1 MPHNRWMPTDRHVS
15 PLRVVVA
22 VSVMVAVM
30 LLVAALGE
38 WVIIPSSA
46 LRDLD
51 EGSASRATAMLADH
65 GGLAEAASL
74 WSDLSGPWVVHP
86 IVAVTAGALVLRHR
100 ITARAGVVVVMIG
113 LLGWALGAVA
123 KEVVE
128 RPRPAQA
135 VLEVGNFSYP
145 SGHATNI
152 ALGAVLLISL
162 ARLAERAWVRR
173 GTVLLALTAV
183 TLTAADR
190 ILLGVHYVTDV
201 ATGLGFGAA
210 AATLA
215 LAALPL
221 RPVAAL
227 P

>member
-15 PLRVVVA
+15 PLRVVVSVA
-22 VSVMVAVM
+22 VMVAVM

-46 LRDLD
+46 LRELD
-51 EGSASRATAMLADH
+51 EGSASRAVALLADH
-65 GGLAEAASL
+65 DGLAEAARV

-86 IVAVTAGALVLRHR
+86 IVAIAAGALVLRRR
-100 ITARAGVVVVMIG
+100 ITARAGVVVMAIG
-113 LLGWALGAVA
+113 LVGWALGAVA
-123 KEVVE
+123 KEIVE

-135 VLEVGNFSYP
+135 VLEVGSFSYP

-152 ALGAVLLISL
+152 ALGAVLLIAL
-162 ARLAERAWVRR
+162 ARAAERVWIRW
-173 GTVLLALTAV
+173 GTALLALLAV
-183 TLTAADR
+183 ILTAADR

-201 ATGLGFGAA
+201 AMGLGFGAA
-210 AATLA
+210 AAILA

-221 RPVAAL
+221 RPNSAK

>member
-15 PLRVVVA
+15 PLRVVVSVA
-22 VSVMVAVM
+22 VMVAVM

-46 LRDLD
+46 LRELD
-51 EGSASRATAMLADH
+51 EGSAFRAVALLADH
-65 GGLAEAASL
+65 DGLAEAARV

-86 IVAVTAGALVLRHR
+86 IVAIAAGALVLRRR
-100 ITARAGVVVVMIG
+100 ITARAGVVVMAIG
-113 LLGWALGAVA
+113 LVGWALGAVA
-123 KEVVE
+123 KEIVE

-135 VLEVGNFSYP
+135 VLEVGSFSYP

-152 ALGAVLLISL
+152 ALGAVLLIAL
-162 ARLAERAWVRR
+162 ARAAERVWIRW
-173 GTVLLALTAV
+173 GTALLALLAV
-183 TLTAADR
+183 ILTAADR

-201 ATGLGFGAA
+201 AMGLGFGAA
-210 AATLA
+210 AAILA

-221 RPVAAL
+221 RPNSAK

>member
-15 PLRVVVA
+15 PLRVVVSVA
-22 VSVMVAVM
+22 VMVAVM

-46 LRDLD
+46 LRELD
-51 EGSASRATAMLADH
+51 EGSASRAVALLADH
-65 GGLAEAASL
+65 DGLAEAARV

-86 IVAVTAGALVLRHR
+86 IVAIAAGALVLRRR
-100 ITARAGVVVVMIG
+100 ITVRAGVVVVAIG
-113 LLGWALGAVA
+113 LVGWALGAVA
-123 KEVVE
+123 KEIVE

-135 VLEVGNFSYP
+135 VLEVGSFSYP

-152 ALGAVLLISL
+152 ALGAVLLIAL
-162 ARLAERAWVRR
+162 ARAAERVWIRW
-173 GTVLLALTAV
+173 GTALLALLAV
-183 TLTAADR
+183 ILTAADR

-201 ATGLGFGAA
+201 AMGLGFGAA
-210 AATLA
+210 AAILA

-221 RPVAAL
+221 RPNSAK

>member
-15 PLRVVVA
+15 PLRVVVSVA
-22 VSVMVAVM
+22 VMVAVM

-46 LRDLD
+46 LRELD
-51 EGSASRATAMLADH
+51 EGSASRAVALLADH
-65 GGLAEAASL
+65 DGLAEAARV

-86 IVAVTAGALVLRHR
+86 IVAIAAGALVLRRR
-100 ITARAGVVVVMIG
+100 ITARAGVVVMAIG
-113 LLGWALGAVA
+113 LVGWALGAVA
-123 KEVVE
+123 KEIVE

-135 VLEVGNFSYP
+135 VLEVGSFSYP

-152 ALGAVLLISL
+152 ALGAVLLIAL
-162 ARLAERAWVRR
+162 ARAAERVWIRW
-173 GTVLLALTAV
+173 GTALLALLAV
-183 TLTAADR
+183 ILTAADR

-201 ATGLGFGAA
+201 AMGLGFGAA

-215 LAALPL
+215 LACLPL
-221 RPVAAL
+221 RPNSAK